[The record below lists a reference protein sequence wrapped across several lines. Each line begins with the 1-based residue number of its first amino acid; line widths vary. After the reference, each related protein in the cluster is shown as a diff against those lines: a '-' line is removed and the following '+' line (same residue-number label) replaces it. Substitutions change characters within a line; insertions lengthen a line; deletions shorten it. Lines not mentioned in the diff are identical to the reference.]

1 MYRKIKS
8 KHILLRRT
16 RIVSN
21 TGKGCGPGCV
31 VMLVAFI
38 LGGFAFFKVSP
49 ILPHIQLPAEKLS
62 AQPIFGDIYLTN
74 TEVSMIIVDIVVI
87 LMAIAAS
94 RAIKKAMKDGYMVPT
109 GITGA
114 IEALLEAI
122 HNLTESTAGKWTP
135 RIFPWFAAIT
145 LFVLIANWM
154 ELIPGVDSIGN
165 LQAAKVEEGEHGY
178 PVKQLAPGIFY
189 IYDSREEHKAE
200 VQSGDLAGGEGLFVV
215 VPYVR
220 ALATDL
226 NFTVGLALIAV
237 IMVQV
242 YGVMAHGGRYFLKFF
257 AFDKVIPPSKIAKN
271 PLGVIDLGVGF
282 LELISEFSK
291 ILSFSFRLFGNIF
304 AGSVLLFVIGTLVS
318 VVAQWAFLGL
328 EFFVGLIQAFVFGML
343 TMVFMSQAVAGHGG
357 HAEEEGAH

>member
-1 MYRKIKS
+1 M
-8 KHILLRRT
+8 
-16 RIVSN
+16 
-21 TGKGCGPGCV
+21 
-31 VMLVAFI
+31 
-38 LGGFAFFKVSP
+38 SP
-49 ILPHIQLPAEKLS
+49 ILPHIQLPAEPLS
-62 AQPIFGDIYLTN
+62 KQPIIGNIYLTN
-74 TEVSMIIVDIVVI
+74 TMVAMILVDIIVI

-94 RAIKKAMKDGYMVPT
+94 RAVKKALKDGYMVPT

-145 LFVLIANWM
+145 IFVLVANWM
-154 ELIPGVDSIGN
+154 ELIPGVDSVG
-165 LQAAKVEEGEHGY
+165 LLHKTEGEEHGY
-178 PVKQLAPGIFY
+178 PVKQLVPGVYY
-189 IYDSREEHKAE
+189 IYEPREEHQE
-200 VQSGDLAGGEGLFVV
+200 DVQEGNLEGGGEGHFHIYPFVRV
-215 VPYVR
+215 
-220 ALATDL
+220 LSTDL

-237 IMVQV
+237 VMVQV

-257 AFDKVIPPSKIAKN
+257 AFDKVIPPTRVAKN
-271 PLGVIDLGVGF
+271 PLGIIDLGVGF

-318 VVAQWAFLGL
+318 VVAQWLFLGL

-343 TMVFMSQAVAGHGG
+343 TMVFMSQAVAGHGA
-357 HAEEEGAH
+357 HEEEGAH